1 MTPTEI
7 INRVDFHL
15 TNIEWTN
22 EIRNHALRLTSGNY
36 KLELDFSYTLNAND
50 ELTIF
55 EGLTDEI
62 GIIANG
68 KYLDCVNELETTE
81 MLIIAFDKIQEANT
95 QFKVYFDSTKSYINY

>member
-1 MTPTEI
+1 MNPTEI
-7 INRVDFHL
+7 INRFDFHL

-22 EIRNHALRLTSGNY
+22 TIRNHSLRLTSGNY
-36 KLELDFSYTLNAND
+36 KLELEFSYTLNAND

-62 GIIANG
+62 GIIMSG
-68 KYLDCVNELETTE
+68 KYLEGVNEPE
-81 MLIIAFDKIQEANT
+81 MFKIALDKIQETNT